1 VDDRTGTK
9 RRFCNKRKMKVTI
22 TYKQIS
28 EDLQKVKTEKIC
40 KIVANALKR
49 NKSENNKDHV
59 GMSSLYY
66 GKERILN

>member
-1 VDDRTGTK
+1 
-9 RRFCNKRKMKVTI
+9 MKVTI

-28 EDLQKVKTEKIC
+28 EELQKVKTENIC

-49 NKSENNKDHV
+49 HKLENNKDSIE
-59 GMSSLYY
+59 MSNLYY